1 MDLKEINERYEKIIL
16 SNTPQD
22 EKDKQL
28 AGLMSEMETDF
39 NIPMLRRPEWE
50 RENRSVIALYRK
62 IANSRKL

>member
-28 AGLMSEMETDF
+28 AGLMSEIETDF